1 MSAIARLKIVL
12 KDVEPFVMRQVEV
25 PLNLKLDRL
34 HTVIQTAMGWSD
46 SHLYEFRF
54 AGDVAFGIPDPD
66 HLSNTIDARREPLR
80 GALEDWGGKT
90 FHYYYDF
97 GDYWHHVIKIE
108 KVVPALSNF
117 DYPFFLTGTGRCPP
131 EDVGGVP
138 GYAEYLAA
146 LADPNYPDRDEY
158 LRYRSEDFDPDKLD
172 TVAIALAIDN
182 LSRNWTPKPRRKS
195 SAATKH

>member
-117 DYPFFLTGTGRCPP
+117 DYPFFLPGTGRCPGITAP
-131 EDVGGVP
+131 SLGKRRRGETVRFARKTGPLRRRVSRLIVP
-138 GYAEYLAA
+138 A
-146 LADPNYPDRDEY
+146 
-158 LRYRSEDFDPDKLD
+158 
-172 TVAIALAIDN
+172 
-182 LSRNWTPKPRRKS
+182 S
-195 SAATKH
+195 S